1 MPILYQISFSP
12 ACRFYACHYRD
23 VRVSPN
29 DNVIVERDADYFA
42 SFYEPLR
49 LCDIFFRRCGVSAR
63 MVVRNYHGHCP
74 KPDCLTEDVAWMK
87 ECLIHSASRYNQRLA
102 EKVPLCVKV
111 EGVGTFLRFVY
122 PNRLYLP
129 HDIVRSLNRARE
141 RAVRSSDIAF
151 HERECGGELNSSNL
165 AYARNLRRDDLLPRR
180 IDKIRRAPEV
190 PD

>member
-1 MPILYQISFSP
+1 M
-12 ACRFYACHYRD
+12 
-23 VRVSPN
+23 RVSPN
-29 DNVIVERDADYFA
+29 DDVIIERDADDFA

-49 LCDIFFRRCGVSAR
+49 LCDVFFRRCGVSAR
-63 MVVRNYHGHCP
+63 MVVRDYHGHRA
-74 KPDCLTEDVAWMK
+74 KPDRLTEDVAWMK
-87 ECLIHSASRYNQRLA
+87 EGLIHSASRHNHRLA

-111 EGVGTFLRFVY
+111 KGVGTFLRFVY

-141 RAVRSSDIAF
+141 RAVRSSDIAL

-165 AYARNLRRDDLLPRR
+165 AYAWNLRRDDLLPRR
-180 IDKIRRAPEV
+180 IDKIRRTPEV